1 MKANIKEIHEHF
13 FGLDRHTLT
22 MAGEE
27 ASIRLERGLRQSNND
42 NDNDN
47 DDDNDDDNDNDNDDD
62 NDQVAPW
69 STRCWSSPPPSSPRL

>member
-1 MKANIKEIHEHF
+1 
-13 FGLDRHTLT
+13 

-47 DDDNDDDNDNDNDDD
+47 DDDNDNY
-62 NDQVAPW
+62 
-69 STRCWSSPPPSSPRL
+69 RSPSVYFDPRRHRYVRIPRQQGQDGYGEAGET